1 MCGRFSQAERTH
13 RLAELYG
20 AEPDDELPEESYN
33 VAPTDPIR
41 IVLESDDRRGLTA
54 ARWGFLPFWAGAD
67 GRRPPTW
74 INARAETAW
83 SSPTFGPALR
93 KQRCIIPADAFYEW
107 DRSGAMPQPYAIG
120 AVKPG
125 ELLAFAGIWAPPAR
139 GAERPSA
146 AIMTTVPNALLAT
159 LHGRMPVVVAYELID
174 AWLDPAAS
182 PEELMPLL
190 APAADDALRMW
201 PVSTAVNR
209 VGTNGPDLL
218 RPIELPASL
227 HLA

>member
-1 MCGRFSQAERTH
+1 VCGRFSQAERTH
-13 RLAELYG
+13 WLARLYG
-20 AEPDDELPEESYN
+20 AEPDDELPEGSYN

-41 IVLESDDRRGLTA
+41 IVIEERRRLTG
-54 ARWGFLPFWAGAD
+54 ARWGFLPFWAGTD
-67 GRRPPTW
+67 GRRVPTW

-83 SSPTFGPALR
+83 SSPAFGPALR

-107 DRSGAMPQPYAIG
+107 DRSGPVPQPYAIG
-120 AVKPG
+120 AVRPG

-139 GAERPSA
+139 GAARPSA
-146 AIMTTVPNALLAT
+146 AIITTVPNALLAT
-159 LHGRMPVVVAYELID
+159 LHNRMPVVLGRELID
-174 AWLDPAAS
+174 AWLDLAATTDD
-182 PEELMPLL
+182 LIPLL

-227 HLA
+227 LLA